1 LKKKPVSRGKVW
13 SSYEMIEYP
22 ARNKYMITNKQIWS
36 ILVLVE
42 TQGGNK
48 TNASKINRIF
58 EEITKE
64 RDM

>member
-1 LKKKPVSRGKVW
+1 MKNKLSWKDKVW

-22 ARNKYMITNKQIWS
+22 TRNKYMITNKQIWS

>member
-1 LKKKPVSRGKVW
+1 
-13 SSYEMIEYP
+13 MI
-22 ARNKYMITNKQIWS
+22 RNDQIWQ

-58 EEITKE
+58 EEIVME

>member
-1 LKKKPVSRGKVW
+1 
-13 SSYEMIEYP
+13 MIEYP
-22 ARNKYMITNKQIWS
+22 ARNKYMITNKQIWE

>member
-1 LKKKPVSRGKVW
+1 
-13 SSYEMIEYP
+13 MIEYP
-22 ARNKYMITNKQIWS
+22 ARNKYMITNKQIWR

-42 TQGGNK
+42 TQGGNR
-48 TNASKINRIF
+48 TNASQINKIF